1 MGRMLGQQQGAIGAQ
16 GAAFGQMGGMG
27 AQMGQLGGQQMQLGQ
42 QQQQQQMQRLQ
53 AMEQAGARTQ
63 QEQQR
68 DYDIAYQDF
77 QKQQQHPQQQIG
89 WQLGAMQQLPYQ
101 NTQVI
106 GDYGQ
111 APSLASDVAGAAGA
125 YAEHQAGQTAAGE
138 TAPQPGAEVPQ
149 GVTDTSSDTYTDP
162 ATGSEYSSD
171 LPGVPPT
178 DTGAHGGYL
187 SSSGILA
194 PYHKKLIDGLYAGGR
209 INY

>member
-1 MGRMLGQQQGAIGAQ
+1 
-16 GAAFGQMGGMG
+16 
-27 AQMGQLGGQQMQLGQ
+27 
-42 QQQQQQMQRLQ
+42 
-53 AMEQAGARTQ
+53 MEQAGARTQ

-77 QKQQQHPQQQIG
+77 QRQQQWPQQQIG

-111 APSLASDVAGAAGA
+111 APSMASDITGAAGA
-125 YAEHQAGQTAAGE
+125 YSQYQADQTAAG
-138 TAPQPGAEVPQ
+138 
-149 GVTDTSSDTYTDP
+149 DTTGDTTVDPAADTYADQSNQIDDLTTEFD
-162 ATGSEYSSD
+162 TGNLAD
-171 LPGVPPT
+171 TPIPGVGNT
-178 DTGAHGGYL
+178 TGAHGGYL